1 VSEISDN
8 SGKSPSRSSG
18 ASGTSGASASSAS
31 SAQSAAS
38 AASEPSGPELAR
50 AAVDAAL
57 AKHRGKPRRKSVTD
71 GQGRRRGGYTGPG
84 PDARD
89 PQPFGAVLDRLVK
102 QRGWARPT
110 AEARIFGEWEKVVGA
125 DIAAHSRPLKLEDGD
140 LTIEAESTA
149 WATQLRMLAARLLA
163 GIAREIGH
171 NVVKRLHI
179 HGPSTP
185 SWGNGP
191 RRVRGR
197 GPRDTYG

>member
-1 VSEISDN
+1 VRYDVSETP
-8 SGKSPSRSSG
+8 GQPGQPGRPG
-18 ASGTSGASASSAS
+18 AE
-31 SAQSAAS
+31 Q
-38 AASEPSGPELAR
+38 SGPELAR
-50 AAVDAAL
+50 AAVEAAL
-57 AKHRGKPRRKSVTD
+57 AKHRGKPRRKYVSD
-71 GQGRRRGGYTGPG
+71 SQSRRRGYTGPG
-84 PDARD
+84 PDPRD
-89 PQPFGAVLDRLVK
+89 PQPFGVVLERLMK

-110 AEARIFGEWEKVVGA
+110 SEARIFGEWAKVVGE

-163 GIAREIGH
+163 GIAKEVGH

-185 SWGNGP
+185 SWSSGP
-191 RRVRGR
+191 RRIRGR